1 MPEDPADPLQTNWTK
16 DGKAGTL
23 TGYVNPIANN
33 TGRDPS
39 TAWRTPAGEWRIT
52 SYGSQIYGSM
62 DFKKWYHIGKQ
73 QGFPM
78 GECPSFFPLPKSTPG
93 AAVAGD
99 NTSAP
104 THVIKSSHGG
114 HDWMAVGSYLL
125 CIVYIRYIHRYLH
138 TNSTYTYR
146 IYTIRSRYAPGP
158 PRQLGTFTHEDEVP
172 PPYKNTFIYEC
183 MSSMQNMHVNMHV

>member
-1 MPEDPADPLQTNWTK
+1 MV
-16 DGKAGTL
+16 GTL
-23 TGYVNPIANN
+23 IGYVNPIANN

-52 SYGSQIYGSM
+52 TYGSQIYGSM

-73 QGFPM
+73 QGFPT

-93 AAVAGD
+93 AAAAAG

-114 HDWMAVGSYLL
+114 FDWMAVGSYD
-125 CIVYIRYIHRYLH
+125 
-138 TNSTYTYR
+138 
-146 IYTIRSRYAPGP
+146 PGP
-158 PRQLGTFTHEDEVP
+158 PRQLGTFTHEDEAP
-172 PPYKNTFIYEC
+172 SPYNTYNC
-183 MSSMQNMHVNMHV
+183 ALCARKTCLQMRAYVYC